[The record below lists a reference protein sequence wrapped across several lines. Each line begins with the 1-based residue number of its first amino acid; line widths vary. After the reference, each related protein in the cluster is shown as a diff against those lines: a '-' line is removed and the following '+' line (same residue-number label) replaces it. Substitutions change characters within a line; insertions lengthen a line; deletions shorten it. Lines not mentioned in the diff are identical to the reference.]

1 MGISAAFGAASA
13 LGVVMVFGA
22 VSALVVAAAFDAG
35 VAGLCFF
42 GFAFFGAALVAS
54 AVLAGIAADL
64 EAGAPPGAADGGVG
78 VTDGAVA
85 GAGAA
90 GAVGVVVCATA
101 VSEMARALALSAVNS
116 LFMSCP

>member
-1 MGISAAFGAASA
+1 LGISEVLA
-13 LGVVMVFGA
+13 A
-22 VSALVVAAAFDAG
+22 VSALVIASAFGAG
-35 VAGLCFF
+35 LATLCFF
-42 GFAFFGAALVAS
+42 GLAFFGAALVAS
-54 AVLAGIAADL
+54 AVLAGIADL
-64 EAGAPPGAADGGVG
+64 AAGAPLGAADGGVG

-101 VSEMARALALSAVNS
+101 VSEMAKAPALSAINS

>member
-1 MGISAAFGAASA
+1 
-13 LGVVMVFGA
+13 MVFGA
-22 VSALVVAAAFDAG
+22 VSALVIASAFGAG
-35 VAGLCFF
+35 LATLCFF
-42 GFAFFGAALVAS
+42 DLAFFGAALVAS
-54 AVLAGIAADL
+54 AVLAGVAADL
-64 EAGAPPGAADGGVG
+64 AAGVAAGAVAGGVG

-116 LFMSCP
+116 LFMSCPQV